1 MFDYDAFYDR
11 NDGLDVAS
19 VPELNAFLQSRF
31 NDDEVSRLSQ
41 YLDDERA
48 ASLAG
53 SSPKIRDLPNSY
65 IDLLTISHGGGIAI
79 GDREIAYFEKDS
91 MRNYMIDYQFPV
103 YMPSALPFG
112 LNGGG
117 IFYVFDMRESAVD
130 GEFPIVAASSGNLC
144 YDDAPTIARSIPE
157 LVADQTNIED
167 FL

>member
-1 MFDYDAFYDR
+1 MLDNDAFYAR
-11 NDGLDVAS
+11 NDGLDVVT
-19 VPELNAFLQSRF
+19 VPELNVFLQSAF
-31 NDDEVSRLSQ
+31 NDDEVSRLSH

-53 SSPKIRDLPNSY
+53 SSPTIRDLPNSY
-65 IDLLTISHGGGIAI
+65 IDLLAISHGGAIAV
-79 GDREIAYFEKDS
+79 GDREISYFEKDS

-130 GEFPIVAASSGNLC
+130 LSLIH
-144 YDDAPTIARSIPE
+144 I
-157 LVADQTNIED
+157 
-167 FL
+167 